1 MSIGIWQVV
10 LILLV
15 ILIIFGAGKLPK
27 VMEELGKGL
36 GSFKKGIDIE
46 KDNDNSSINNSS
58 NNNSSKDNVVGLKLH
73 RTFARS
79 KKVRKKI
86 SLKK

>member
-46 KDNDNSSINNSS
+46 KDDHNPSKNNCSNNS
-58 NNNSSKDNVVGLKLH
+58 SSKDNVVGLKLH
-73 RTFARS
+73 RKFTRS
-79 KKVRKKI
+79 KKVRKKL